1 MGYEFWKPSKGRFE
15 GFRLSRVEAQASWK
29 VRSRALGSF
38 WSTSKLSASPET
50 ARVPGQAACA
60 GYNVALYSTGLS
72 SNPAISNP
80 RMQAYLES
88 GISQNELNSLRRP
101 NEKVAMTVRSSRTH
115 LGGGSADCLVLG
127 FAG

>member
-1 MGYEFWKPSKGRFE
+1 MGYEFWKPPKVRFE
-15 GFRLSRVEAQASWK
+15 G
-29 VRSRALGSF
+29 LGSAGA
-38 WSTSKLSASPET
+38 LSPGELEGKVASVRKFLVKKQT
-50 ARVPGQAACA
+50 LGVSGNCACTGQAACA

-72 SNPAISNP
+72 SNPAISDP

-101 NEKVAMTVRSSRTH
+101 NEKVGMAVRSSCTH
-115 LGGGSADCLVLG
+115 LGGGSADCLVPG